1 MVGHGENVG
10 DGGKWWVLVGKNV
23 GQWWVKMLMV
33 GLVGMVGTIQESTY
47 KDGVYF
53 NEVSIFKFTNKLGIL
68 RLHTEKLGKSLQKE
82 EPYKPER
89 HPLKNA

>member
-1 MVGHGENVG
+1 MIYATP
-10 DGGKWWVLVGKNV
+10 D
-23 GQWWVKMLMV
+23 Q
-33 GLVGMVGTIQESTY
+33 GTIQESTY

>member
-33 GLVGMVGTIQESTY
+33 GLAGMVGNGWQRWEW
-47 KDGVYF
+47 GEWRVMVG
-53 NEVSIFKFTNKLGIL
+53 NVG
-68 RLHTEKLGKSLQKE
+68 
-82 EPYKPER
+82 
-89 HPLKNA
+89 